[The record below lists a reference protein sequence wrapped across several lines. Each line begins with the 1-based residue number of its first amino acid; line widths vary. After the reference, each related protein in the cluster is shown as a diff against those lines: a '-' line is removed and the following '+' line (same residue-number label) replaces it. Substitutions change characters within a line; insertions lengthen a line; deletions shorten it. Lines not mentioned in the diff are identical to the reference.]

1 MSMILTNITDS
12 KITDIQPM
20 LKIADCLG
28 KKKGKEQTYR
38 QRDRQTERQ
47 TDRQIDNL

>member
-28 KKKGKEQTYR
+28 KKKVKSRHIDREI
-38 QRDRQTERQ
+38 DRQK
-47 TDRQIDNL
+47 DRQIDR